1 MKRYVLRGKTIPFVV
16 QNHTFRET
24 AVEAC
29 SAGAAAAQD
38 GRCDGAGKGDEKGG
52 TVPRFLTINFLCVA
66 AMRTDRSVAPYAFF
80 KILPTSVLIG
90 KLFEEVEKIVICTHF
105 SPIFI

>member
-1 MKRYVLRGKTIPFVV
+1 MKRYVLRGKTIPFIV

-24 AVEAC
+24 AVEAR
-29 SAGAAAAQD
+29 SAEAASAQD

-52 TVPRFLTINFLCVA
+52 TVTINFLCVA

-105 SPIFI
+105 SPFFI